1 MAGQEDDAARLKALS
16 EQLEAAKAKIAPPPK
31 PDAGASYGQGMRIVT
46 ELLAGVVGGALVGWL
61 LDQWFGT
68 APVLMLVMLA
78 LGVAGAFRSMLKN
91 ANRVAKAS
99 DATKDE

>member
-16 EQLEAAKAKIAPPPK
+16 DQLEAARARIAPPPR
-31 PDAGASYGQGMRIVT
+31 PDAGASYGQGMRVVT
-46 ELLAGVVGGALVGWL
+46 ELLAGVVGGALIGWL

-78 LGVAGAFRSMLKN
+78 LGVAGAFWSMLKN
-91 ANRVAKAS
+91 AGRTAKTA
-99 DATKDE
+99 DATKEE